1 MEGTEISVAYRR
13 PPIAIKLHTDGCVMT
28 ISLMHCGQ
36 PYVVVI
42 CIHLARRCVST
53 TPELKYGRLD
63 RRVLLQ
69 YMWSARE
76 ETVSKRPF
84 T

>member
-1 MEGTEISVAYRR
+1 MEGTEILVAYRR
-13 PPIAIKLHTDGCVMT
+13 PPIAIKLHSDGSVMT

-36 PYVVVI
+36 LYIVVI
-42 CIHLARRCVST
+42 CIHLARRYVST
-53 TPELKYGRLD
+53 TPELKYGRLE

-69 YMWSARE
+69 YMWSMRE
-76 ETVSKRPF
+76 EMVSKRPF